1 MLQRFKNTINDNK
14 LQGERNISKSVT
26 QLNCSNYAAVCNC
39 LETTKHQQYF
49 NINKKY
55 IIFSA
60 FISH

>member
-1 MLQRFKNTINDNK
+1 MNDNK
-14 LQGERNISKSVT
+14 LQEERDISKSET
-26 QLNCSNYAAVCNC
+26 QLNCSNYAAVRYC